1 MWCLSISYHLTLIY
15 RKTCQHKLG
24 RSKGNNNKKTK
35 AQTLF
40 FTSSQ
45 ELESRVLPSTAF
57 SFLFT
62 TPPPT
67 MNNEINNKT
76 GNKCYSTIH
85 SLHTREPTK
94 ITPPRNGLLE
104 KLSHKKAPAA
114 YRERFSSIVLATTI
128 RARFV
133 FFVIP
138 SSHINKFLSCC
149 C

>member
-1 MWCLSISYHLTLIY
+1 MWCLSISYHMTLIY

-24 RSKGNNNKKTK
+24 RSKGNNNKNTK

-85 SLHTREPTK
+85 SLRRPVNNPKPHHPQHCLAIFSPKTGDSHRFGLTFCRSIGSCSVCLLRE
-94 ITPPRNGLLE
+94 
-104 KLSHKKAPAA
+104 
-114 YRERFSSIVLATTI
+114 
-128 RARFV
+128 
-133 FFVIP
+133 
-138 SSHINKFLSCC
+138 
-149 C
+149 